1 MLQPLIFLIVAALI
15 LFLVLGWAFALVKKV
30 GGCLVHLLLLAAG
43 LILLVYL
50 GSLYLQR
57 VGLI

>member
-1 MLQPLIFLIVAALI
+1 MLQPLIFLVVAALI
-15 LFLVLGWAFALVKKV
+15 LFLVLGWAVALVKKV

-57 VGLI
+57 LGLI